1 MSMDSFILAFCRF
14 KARRG
19 HPKSIRR
26 DNGSN
31 FVGAKRELKD
41 TLSTLD
47 QKKITNKLNEI
58 RVQGMFNPPKSPS
71 IDEGMEALIKIAKE
85 YLKVLVENRLLHEDA
100 LHTLS
105 LETESIVNSRPLTSL
120 SDDIDDLEPLTLNHF
135 LIGRSS
141 PNTNFANITEKNV
154 NSRTKWKL
162 VQAVTSMYWK
172 HWIKEY
178 LPLLILRNKWTK
190 HRGNSTAL
198 TCGSFSKKTSKK
210 KHLYRH
216 DKNYYYFSKSNIPVI
231 NLIVE
236 I

>member
-47 QKKITNKLNEI
+47 QKKIINKLNEI

-71 IDEGMEALIKIAKE
+71 MDEGMEALMKITKE
-85 YLKVLVENRLLHEDA
+85 YLKVLVKNRLLHEDA

-154 NSRTKWKL
+154 KQSYKMEISTSCHQYVLETLDKGIFTVTDITK
-162 VQAVTSMYWK
+162 
-172 HWIKEY
+172 
-178 LPLLILRNKWTK
+178 
-190 HRGNSTAL
+190 
-198 TCGSFSKKTSKK
+198 
-210 KHLYRH
+210 
-216 DKNYYYFSKSNIPVI
+216 
-231 NLIVE
+231 
-236 I
+236 